1 MRFLEPERGGVYV
14 DATVGP
20 GGHSEELLKR
30 LPPEGRLIAFDRDED
45 ALRLAGE
52 RLKDGRCTLRKGRF
66 SLLYSLLGGSMVD
79 GMLFD
84 LGVSMDQLKRSGR
97 GFSFSTDEPLDMRMD
112 ASQALTAGEIV
123 NSWSEKEL
131 RGVIS
136 EYGEERAAGRI
147 SMAIVRAR
155 PIRTSRELARVIEQV
170 MPRRGRIHPATRTF
184 QALRIAVNDE
194 LEELKAG
201 LSSAS
206 RLLKP
211 GGRLV
216 VISYHSLEDRI
227 VKNFLRDAGREGI
240 FSPLTKK
247 PLTPG
252 QEEVRRNPSA
262 RSAKLRA
269 GQRL

>member
-1 MRFLEPERGGVYV
+1 MGFLEPERGGVYV

-20 GGHSEELLKR
+20 GGHSEELLGL

-52 RLKDGRCTLRKGRF
+52 RLKDGRCTLKKGRF
-66 SLLYSLLGGSMVD
+66 SELQGLLGGSMVD

-84 LGVSMDQLKRSGR
+84 LGFSMDQLKRSGR
-97 GFSFSTDEPLDMRMD
+97 GFSFSTEEPLDMRMD

-123 NSWSEKEL
+123 NSWSEREL
-131 RGVIS
+131 RKIIS

-147 SMAIVRAR
+147 SGAIVRAR
-155 PIRTSRELARVIEQV
+155 PIRTSKELAGVIEQV

-194 LEELKAG
+194 LGELKAG
-201 LSSAS
+201 LSSAL

-216 VISYHSLEDRI
+216 VISYHSLEDRA
-227 VKNFLRDAGREGI
+227 VKNFMREALREGLLR
-240 FSPLTKK
+240 PLTKK
-247 PLTPG
+247 PLRPG
-252 QEEVRRNPSA
+252 EEEVRRNPQA

-269 GQRL
+269 GERL